1 MIRAVN
7 PIDAKFLQ
15 NDFMLNDASTTQKKE
30 EEINCT
36 TRTKKKLL
44 EFFLSFLL
52 LLFHTENRPNF
63 SLSTDTDSRISDAY
77 NLSLMIYEQVVVYF

>member
-36 TRTKKKLL
+36 TRTKKNLL
-44 EFFLSFLL
+44 EFFFKLFVIALSYWK
-52 LLFHTENRPNF
+52 
-63 SLSTDTDSRISDAY
+63 SA
-77 NLSLMIYEQVVVYF
+77 